1 MKLESL
7 DKDHYYHI
15 YNRGINGENIFVNE
29 ENKRYFL
36 QLLDKYLENK
46 CSIYAYC
53 LMNNHFHLLL
63 KLDAEGD
70 IVTQAL
76 SNLFNAYA
84 KAFNKANERTGS
96 LFKKHFKRIRIED
109 EGYLRKLVI
118 YIHMNPK
125 VHFNQDF
132 ETFKYSSYKTFLSVG
147 RTKLKG
153 AMYRIF
159 LVVKIIL
166 YLCISRK
173 MIS

>member
-1 MKLESL
+1 
-7 DKDHYYHI
+7 
-15 YNRGINGENIFVNE
+15 
-29 ENKRYFL
+29 
-36 QLLDKYLENK
+36 
-46 CSIYAYC
+46 
-53 LMNNHFHLLL
+53 MNNHFHLLL

-166 YLCISRK
+166 YLCINRK